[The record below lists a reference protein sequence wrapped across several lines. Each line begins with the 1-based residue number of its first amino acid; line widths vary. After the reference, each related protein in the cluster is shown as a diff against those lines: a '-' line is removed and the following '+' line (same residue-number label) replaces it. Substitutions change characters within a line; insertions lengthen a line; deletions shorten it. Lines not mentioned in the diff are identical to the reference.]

1 MNLREWA
8 LVAFTILSQMSVG
21 AFVVLGV
28 VHFLALRKSNM
39 AEADKLSDR
48 ALLAIGPTL
57 VFGFIASMF
66 HLGNPLNAPRAI
78 SNFGSSWL
86 SREIAFGVLF
96 LVLGAAFAF
105 MQWRKVGSPSLRTA
119 LAALAAVVGL
129 AQVYSM
135 AQVYLLPT
143 VPAWNTVATPVAFFA
158 TSFLLGS
165 LAMGTAFV
173 VNYTVLQRSNSA
185 GETQLG
191 LLRDALRWIALGAL
205 VLLGVEFIVVP
216 MQVATLASGSSAAV
230 ASAGVLVNQNGLL
243 FVVRLVLVF
252 LGAGVISLY
261 IYKNAVTGGK
271 VQVLG
276 NLAYLA
282 FALVL
287 VAEIVG
293 RYLFYTSFVKI
304 GI

>member
-105 MQWRKVGSPSLRTA
+105 MQWRKVGSPSLRTG

-173 VNYTVLQRSNSA
+173 VNYTVLQGSNSA
-185 GETQLG
+185 GEMQLG

-293 RYLFYTSFVKI
+293 RYLFYASFVKI